1 VVKTRAQVDKQKREA
16 EKRKK
21 TEKTI
26 LKLGAELPEI
36 DPKTVVSELS
46 SKSKARPKKA

>member
-1 VVKTRAQVDKQKREA
+1 VAKARAQVEKQKREA

-26 LKLGAELPEI
+26 LKLGADMPEV
-36 DPKTVVSELS
+36 DPKTVLSTKS
-46 SKSKARPKKA
+46 SKSLARPKKP

>member
-1 VVKTRAQVDKQKREA
+1 MAKTRAQVEKQKREA

-26 LKLGAELPEI
+26 LKLAAGMPEV
-36 DPKTVVSELS
+36 DPKTVVSPMS
-46 SKSKARPKKA
+46 SKSLTRPKKP